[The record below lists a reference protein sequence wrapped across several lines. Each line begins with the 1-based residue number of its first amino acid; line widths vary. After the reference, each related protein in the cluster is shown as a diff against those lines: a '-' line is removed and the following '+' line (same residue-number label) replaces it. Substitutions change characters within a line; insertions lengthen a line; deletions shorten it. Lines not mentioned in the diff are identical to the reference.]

1 MSACFPRGGGAVT
14 GMTIPRR
21 PRSAWIKGGGFRRR
35 GWQQPA
41 IIGILALLTF
51 TQGLRKELVF
61 RDPEAGDETTWG
73 VKNDTTVGQ
82 PPGMK
87 SLIFGVGD
95 HHGFPY
101 TGGVQE
107 GPRRKHLDNMVRV
120 ALILRN
126 VLRDSHAPS
135 FPNPILDDFRLEG
148 NDIVVDHVYLA
159 WIQAFALEDW
169 ATRIDRICL
178 LDPAYDEEQAKR
190 C

>member
-1 MSACFPRGGGAVT
+1 
-14 GMTIPRR
+14 MTTPRR
-21 PRSAWIKGGGFRRR
+21 RRSAWVKCGGFRRR
-35 GWQQPA
+35 GCQQPA
-41 IIGILALLTF
+41 IIGIFTLWIF

-61 RDPEAGDETTWG
+61 RDLEIVDETTWG
-73 VKNDTTVGQ
+73 VKHDTTIGQ

-87 SLIFGVGD
+87 SPIFGAGD

-107 GPRRKHLDNMVRV
+107 CPRRKHLDNMVRV
-120 ALILRN
+120 AFILRN
-126 VLRDSHAPS
+126 VLGDSHAPS
-135 FPNPILDDFRLEG
+135 FSNPILDDFRLEG

-159 WIQAFALEDW
+159 WIQAFVLEDR

-178 LDPAYDEEQAKR
+178 LDPAYNEEQAKK